1 MLLTEFEAK
10 KILQTYTLLTPAGVL
25 LTKEDLSTSMAVP
38 FSYPVVLKAQVLHGN
53 RGLSGL
59 ILFADS
65 AEELS
70 EKAAQLFAKSDA
82 YGNPIDE
89 LLIEEKCEF
98 ESQVYISLGYD
109 TSLRSLI
116 CRYSSEGG
124 AGMDER
130 GSTLQEIPLSVVT
143 GPTVF
148 EANPKFLP
156 LVKKIWQ
163 AFIENDALLLEI
175 NPVGVTSS
183 GYVCLDAKIELE
195 DAARFRHPEWNAS
208 RLVRAAGEKRRTPLE
223 QAALAISRQD
233 ERGVAG
239 ESFFE
244 FPGGTI
250 GVLASGGGASALA
263 MDGLLEHGL
272 QPANYTEYS
281 GNPSRD
287 KVRELTE
294 LVLSIQTL
302 EALYVVGSNAS
313 FTDIF
318 ETLSGVVDGL
328 LASNWEQQF
337 PVIIRRGGPRWEEAF
352 EMVRTRLDPTRF
364 AVTLLGPTVP
374 ILDTI
379 PALKTALVK
388 RQHSQKERV

>member
-1 MLLTEFEAK
+1 
-10 KILQTYTLLTPAGVL
+10 
-25 LTKEDLSTSMAVP
+25 
-38 FSYPVVLKAQVLHGN
+38 
-53 RGLSGL
+53 
-59 ILFADS
+59 
-65 AEELS
+65 
-70 EKAAQLFAKSDA
+70 
-82 YGNPIDE
+82 
-89 LLIEEKCEF
+89 
-98 ESQVYISLGYD
+98 
-109 TSLRSLI
+109 
-116 CRYSSEGG
+116 
-124 AGMDER
+124 
-130 GSTLQEIPLSVVT
+130 
-143 GPTVF
+143 
-148 EANPKFLP
+148 
-156 LVKKIWQ
+156 
-163 AFIENDALLLEI
+163 
-175 NPVGVTSS
+175 
-183 GYVCLDAKIELE
+183 
-195 DAARFRHPEWNAS
+195 
-208 RLVRAAGEKRRTPLE
+208 
-223 QAALAISRQD
+223 
-233 ERGVAG
+233 
-239 ESFFE
+239 
-244 FPGGTI
+244 
-250 GVLASGGGASALA
+250 